1 MKLFSKFQSCPLK
14 GIFEGMTDWHSHILP
29 GVDDGV
35 KTTADSLLILDKYEN
50 AGVRNVILTPHI
62 MVDIPNETEK
72 LKERFEDLKKAY
84 QGRVKLY
91 LAAENMIDNLFYS
104 RLEKKDLLTLP
115 GNRLLVETSY
125 FNPPVDLYCTLMDI
139 KKAGYIPVLAHPER
153 YEYMDMHQYESLFD
167 ADIEFQLNIPSLAG
181 FYGRG
186 VQERAVWLLK
196 EEFYTM
202 CGTDLHRKSQL
213 TSLLGASIRRP
224 CLEKFSESVLEIS
237 NKLL

>member
-1 MKLFSKFQSCPLK
+1 MNIFSKFQSCPLK
-14 GIFEGMTDWHSHILP
+14 GVFDGLTDWHCHILP

-35 KTTADSLLILDKYEN
+35 KTLEDSLLILDRYEN

-62 MVDIPNETEK
+62 MEDIPNETDSLRK
-72 LKERFEDLKKAY
+72 RFEELKAAY
-84 QGRVKLY
+84 SGKIKLY
-91 LAAENMIDNLFYS
+91 LAAENMIDNLFYG

-125 FNPPVDLYCTLMDI
+125 FNPPVDLYSTLIYI

-153 YEYMDMHQYESLFD
+153 YEYMDRHQYESLFD
-167 ADIEFQLNIPSLAG
+167 ADIEFQINIASLAG

-186 VQERAVWLLK
+186 VQERAEWLLR
-196 EEFYTM
+196 EEFYSM

-213 TSLLGASIRRP
+213 VSLLGASVRRP

>member
-1 MKLFSKFQSCPLK
+1 MNLFSKFQSCPLK
-14 GIFEGMTDWHSHILP
+14 GVFEGLTDWHSHILP
-29 GVDDGV
+29 NVDDGV
-35 KTTADSLLILDKYEN
+35 KSIADSLLILDKYEN
-50 AGVRNVILTPHI
+50 AGVKNVILTPHI

-72 LKERFEDLKKAY
+72 LKGRFEDLRNAY
-84 QGRVKLY
+84 KGKVKLY
-91 LAAENMIDNLFYS
+91 LASENMIDNLFYS

-125 FNPPVDLYCTLMDI
+125 FNPPVDLYSTLIYI

-153 YEYMDMHQYESLFD
+153 YEYMDRRQYESLFD

-186 VQERAVWLLK
+186 VQEKAIWLLK
-196 EEFYTM
+196 EEFYSI
-202 CGTDLHRKSQL
+202 CGTDLHRKPQL
-213 TSLLGASIRRP
+213 TSLLGTSIRRSY
-224 CLEKFSESVLEIS
+224 LEKFSESVLEIS